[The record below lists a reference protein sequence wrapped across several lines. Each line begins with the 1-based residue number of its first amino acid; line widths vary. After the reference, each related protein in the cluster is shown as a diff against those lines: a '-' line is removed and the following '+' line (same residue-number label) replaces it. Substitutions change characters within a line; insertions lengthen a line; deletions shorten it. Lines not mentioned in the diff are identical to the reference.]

1 MDPTRRALLFAAA
14 AIPFAPRGSRRR
26 NLANLPRISL
36 AQWSFHRA
44 LRAGELDH
52 LDFAKKA
59 KEGFGLEGVE
69 YVNQFF
75 KDKAANFGYLAEMK
89 KRAEGVGVKSLLIM
103 CDGEGSLGAADPPER
118 HAAIE
123 NHFKWIAAA
132 AYLGCHSIRVNAYG
146 SGSPEDQMA
155 SMADSLHRLATVA
168 DGYGL
173 NVIVENHGGLSSD
186 GSWLSGVMKKAD
198 HPRVGTLPDLGNFT
212 IEKGQDYDRY
222 KGVAEMIPWAKAFSA
237 KSYDFDE
244 QGNETTI
251 DYFKMAKIAVDA
263 KYKGWVGVEYEGEHL
278 SEPDGVTKTIEL
290 VKRAFAKAL
299 EPK

>member
-1 MDPTRRALLFAAA
+1 MQPTRRTVLAAA
-14 AIPFAPRGSRRR
+14 AVAPWILRRQSPP
-26 NLANLPRISL
+26 ALPRISL
-36 AQWSFHRA
+36 AEWSFHRA
-44 LRAGELDH
+44 IRGGQMDH
-52 LDFAKKA
+52 LDFAKRA
-59 KEGFGLEGVE
+59 KEEFGLEGVE

-75 KDKAANFGYLAEMK
+75 KDKATDFAYLGEMK
-89 KRAEGVGVKSLLIM
+89 KRAEGSGVKSLLIM
-103 CDGEGSLGAADPPER
+103 CDGEGSLASTNNSER
-118 HAAIE
+118 LTAIE
-123 NHFKWIAAA
+123 NHFKWIAAGA
-132 AYLGCHSIRVNAYG
+132 FLGCHSIRVNAHG
-146 SGSPEDQMA
+146 EGAPDAMA
-155 SMADSLHRLATVA
+155 GAMADSLHRLGTVA

-186 GSWLSGVMKKAD
+186 GSWLAGVMQAAA

-212 IEKGQDYDRY
+212 IEKGKDYDRY

-263 KYKGWVGVEYEGEHL
+263 KYAGWVGVEYEGERL
-278 SEPDGVTKTIEL
+278 SEPEGVKKTIEL

>member
-1 MDPTRRALLFAAA
+1 MAAA
-14 AIPFAPRGSRRR
+14 AMPFAPRGSRARGA
-26 NLANLPRISL
+26 LDLPRISL

-75 KDKAANFGYLAEMK
+75 KDKATSYTYLGEMK
-89 KRAEGVGVKSLLIM
+89 KRAEGLGVKSLLIM
-103 CDGEGSLGAADPPER
+103 CDEEGSLGAKDSAER
-118 HAAIE
+118 HTAVE
-123 NHFKWIAAA
+123 NHFKWIAAGA
-132 AYLGCHSIRVNAYG
+132 FLGCHSIRVNAYG
-146 SGSPEDQMA
+146 SGSPDEQQA
-155 SMADSLHRLATVA
+155 SMADSLHRLGTVA

-198 HPRVGTLPDLGNFT
+198 HPRVGTLPDLGNFK
-212 IEKGQDYDRY
+212 EYDRY
-222 KGVAEMIPWAKAFSA
+222 KGVTEMVPWAKAFSA

-244 QGNETTI
+244 QGNETT
-251 DYFKMAKIAVDA
+251 YHRAPS
-263 KYKGWVGVEYEGEHL
+263 EGL
-278 SEPDGVTKTIEL
+278 QL
-290 VKRAFAKAL
+290 A
-299 EPK
+299 